1 MTLLKKYAFYG
12 SAVVASL
19 ALALV
24 LLVSSAPRT
33 AHAAALAAF
42 TVTPAAAAGGAVT
55 TVAVTATN
63 AAALAGGQTIQ
74 ITFPA
79 GFGFNSPAATALTA
93 STGFTTTA
101 TTGFTTSTSGQVVT
115 ITLASG
121 NTWPAATAA
130 TFTLSN
136 VTVPT
141 AGVAVAATAYSI
153 QTSTD
158 QTFAS
163 TAAAYTPAAFAA
175 ANTALLMTNNGANG
189 TGTFTNLQSAIGF
202 NGGTNSIGTGA
213 LVLQAPTGTEWDTS
227 TIPSVTVTGAVV
239 AGAATVS
246 STGITVNITTGG
258 ATAADSILIGS
269 VTRPKIR
276 VQTNS
281 STTAAT
287 AINITEATGGAAIG
301 GIVANTTAL
310 ATVTP
315 ATPLVAPY
323 TLTLVMVS
331 TTTACGTTNPV
342 AAINSPVA
350 AADGSG
356 GQALCAQLR
365 DANGVVVSATPIAF
379 SVSLGVVS
387 TGTSK
392 TVTAFTNSAG
402 NATTNYR
409 GGGGVLAT
417 DTAVASAPSPTQAV
431 GTLAISNTAPAGTT
445 AAKVVVTPPTV
456 LAVAAQVTN
465 TNPNYQSPTIGTNFS
480 VQAQD
485 GNGLGVNGQVLLVS
499 VDRGALVA
507 GFAGA
512 CAGATTKSLT
522 VTSASGALTAGGTA
536 TSGVGQLTYCSNQ
549 LDAPGKATITVSNV
563 STSMA
568 NATGSVSMAG
578 RPAKVTAVATGNAI
592 AATVVDAGGNA
603 VADGTP
609 VRFTI
614 SANAGAVSTGC
625 TTTTNGQASSVV
637 ALIAA
642 TGTVI
647 VSSDWNETA
656 AASTCVAAG
665 AQQIAASV
673 SVPGGTSSASTPTTT
688 PTTPAPAAGTGAFAA
703 TPVFSASKLAN
714 AVFTGTLSDA
724 VLTAAGATGAWAQD
738 SKGVFNLY
746 VVGAPAFVNAG
757 FLAAFPNNAFTT
769 ATALTLVG
777 K

>member
-1 MTLLKKYAFYG
+1 MTAG
-12 SAVVASL
+12 S
-19 ALALV
+19 
-24 LLVSSAPRT
+24 
-33 AHAAALAAF
+33 
-42 TVTPAAAAGGAVT
+42 
-55 TVAVTATN
+55 
-63 AAALAGGQTIQ
+63 
-74 ITFPA
+74 
-79 GFGFNSPAATALTA
+79 TALI
-93 STGFTTTA
+93 GGTTI
-101 TTGFTTSTSGQVVT
+101 G
-115 ITLASG
+115 
-121 NTWPAATAA
+121 
-130 TFTLSN
+130 
-136 VTVPT
+136 
-141 AGVAVAATAYSI
+141 
-153 QTSTD
+153 
-158 QTFAS
+158 
-163 TAAAYTPAAFAA
+163 A
-175 ANTALLMTNNGANG
+175 ANT
-189 TGTFTNLQSAIGF
+189 
-202 NGGTNSIGTGA
+202 
-213 LVLQAPTGTEWDTS
+213 
-227 TIPSVTVTGAVV
+227 
-239 AGAATVS
+239 
-246 STGITVNITTGG
+246 TT
-258 ATAADSILIGS
+258 
-269 VTRPKIR
+269 
-276 VQTNS
+276 
-281 STTAAT
+281 
-287 AINITEATGGAAIG
+287 
-301 GIVANTTAL
+301 L

-315 ATPLVAPY
+315 ATPLVGPY
-323 TLTLVMVS
+323 ALTLVMVS

-342 AAINSPVA
+342 AAINAPTA

-365 DANGVVVSATPIAF
+365 DSTGAVVSGTPIAF
-379 SVSLGVVS
+379 SVSLGIVS

-431 GTLAISNTAPAGTT
+431 GTLSVSLTAPAGTT
-445 AAKVVVTPPTV
+445 ASKVVVTPPAT
-456 LAVAAQVTN
+456 LAVGATVTN
-465 TNPNYQSPTIGTNFS
+465 TSPNYQSPTIGTNFS

-507 GFAGA
+507 GFGA
-512 CAGATTKSLT
+512 ATCNNATTKSIT
-522 VTSASGALTAGGTA
+522 VTTASGALVANGTA
-536 TSGVGQLTYCSNQ
+536 TSGVGQLSYCASQ

-614 SANAGAVSTGC
+614 SANAGAVSTAC
-625 TTTTNGQASSVV
+625 TTTTNGQAASTV

-647 VSSDWNETA
+647 VSTDWNESGTSASGCA
-656 AASTCVAAG
+656 AAIAAGFSPAITATGG
-665 AQQIAASV
+665 AQQIATSV
-673 SVPGGTSSASTPTTT
+673 TVPGGTSSAGTTT
-688 PTTPAPAAGTGAFAA
+688 PTTPATTPAAGTGSFAA
-703 TPVFSASKLAN
+703 APVFSASKLAN
-714 AVFTGTLSDA
+714 AVFTGTLSDS

-757 FLAAFPNNAFTT
+757 FLAAFPNNSFTT